1 MTIDINL
8 NYGYGRLSVRE
19 PFLIAT
25 DTPVVLAF
33 KSDYALKD
41 TMVKFSADDGSACSL
56 RLKNLSEIEV
66 PSKLVKAG
74 TLSVEVVLIVKEKAV
89 KRWTVEPIVFSEAE
103 TGFSGHP
110 EFEDIFKRVCELAIT
125 VNNHTIA
132 LSEMQATISEMNE
145 TVSGIEDIVKD
156 TLE

>member
-1 MTIDINL
+1 MNIDINL

-33 KSDYALKD
+33 HSDYALKD
-41 TMVKFSADDGSACSL
+41 CIVKFTSDTEKTCSF
-56 RLKNLSEIEV
+56 RLQNLSEIEV
-66 PSKLVKAG
+66 PSKLIRAG

-132 LSEMQATISEMNE
+132 LSEMQAIVSAMNE
-145 TVSGIEDIVKD
+145 TVSGIDEIVND
-156 TLE
+156 PLE